1 MTVVIVREFCHE
13 RSKTVGAEPWLYFV
27 PFQRDVET
35 ALERLRRQEFAAGR
49 YRGSELRPQS
59 MEEAFENMEADGTA
73 SILDI
78 MMVADEPNFCA
89 VAPLAGETLNGIYG
103 TDQPTRAMVE
113 GRQDFYEDIERGQGV
128 YFTVYKDGQPHELCF
143 AGYSFD

>member
-1 MTVVIVREFCHE
+1 M
-13 RSKTVGAEPWLYFV
+13 GAEPWLYFV
-27 PFQRDVET
+27 PYQEDVEA
-35 ALERLRRQEFAAGR
+35 ALELLRQQEFDAGR
-49 YRGSELRPQS
+49 YRGSELEPLS
-59 MEEAFENMEADGTA
+59 MEEAFANMEADGTA

-78 MMVADEPNFCA
+78 MMVSDESNFCA
-89 VAPLAGETLNGIYG
+89 VAPLARETLISIYG

-128 YFTVYKDGQPHELCF
+128 YFTVYEDGRPHELCF